1 MEAFAKSTLFFDKLG
16 SKALLIFAKNL
27 KKNFFIFKN
36 TKTLVLYLSTMW
48 IEVFKIVGG
57 LIGLIVGGEWLL
69 RAAVGSSNRFA
80 IPKFIIGMTIVSFAT
95 SLPELI
101 VSIRSAIEGYPDL
114 ALGNVVGSNIANLG
128 LVLGVVLLFT
138 RIEVSKSFYQSNWP
152 MMFIASIL
160 LWVFIQNG
168 TITAIEGLTLV
179 ILLVMMLVYL
189 LRLKDKT
196 DFVADD
202 LNTLLSWPK
211 IGLLIVFGSVF
222 LAFGS
227 ELLVNGAVQV
237 ASQLGVSERII
248 AITVVSVGT
257 SIPELAASLVAIA
270 KKENA
275 ISIGNLLGS
284 NLFNILAVLGIT
296 SLIHPLTV
304 VDNTLLDFDI
314 YVMIG
319 IAALLIPLVFLP
331 KRMEMYWRDGLVLL
345 AVYVL
350 FIATTLN

>member
-1 MEAFAKSTLFFDKLG
+1 MFTFAKT
-16 SKALLIFAKNL
+16 L

-36 TKTLVLYLSTMW
+36 TKTPVLYLRNMGME
-48 IEVFKIVGG
+48 IVKIIAG
-57 LIGLIVGGEWLL
+57 LVGLIVGGEWLL
-69 RAAVGSSNRFA
+69 RAAVGTSNRFA
-80 IPKFIIGMTIVSFAT
+80 IPKFIIGMTVVSFAT

-101 VSIRSAIEGYPDL
+101 VSVRSALAGYPDL

-128 LVLGVVLLFT
+128 LVLGFVLLFT
-138 RIEVSKSFYQSNWP
+138 RIQVAKSFYLSDWP

-168 TITAIEGLTLV
+168 TITALEGFALVTLL
-179 ILLVMMLVYL
+179 ILMLFYL
-189 LRLKDKT
+189 LRRKEHA
-196 DFVADD
+196 DFIADD
-202 LNTLLSWPK
+202 LDTLLSWPK
-211 IGLLIVFGSVF
+211 ISLFIVFGSAF
-222 LAFGS
+222 LALGS
-227 ELLVNGAVQV
+227 DLLVNGAVNV
-237 ASQLGVSERII
+237 ASQLEVSERVI

-257 SIPELAASLVAIA
+257 SVPELAASLVAVA
-270 KKENA
+270 KRENA

-319 IAALLIPLVFLP
+319 IAALLIPLVFSP
-331 KRMEMYWRDGLVLL
+331 KKMEIYWRDGLILL
-345 AVYVL
+345 VVYIA
-350 FIATTLN
+350 FIATTIN

>member
-16 SKALLIFAKNL
+16 SKALFIFAKNR
-27 KKNFFIFKN
+27 KKDFFIFKN
-36 TKTLVLYLSTMW
+36 TKTLVLYLRTMG
-48 IEVFKIVGG
+48 IEVFKIIGG

-69 RAAVGSSNRFA
+69 RAAVGTSNRFA

-101 VSIRSAIEGYPDL
+101 VSIRSALEGYPDL

-138 RIEVSKSFYQSNWP
+138 RIEVSKSFYQSDWP

-168 TITAIEGLTLV
+168 TITAVEGLGLV
-179 ILLVMMLVYL
+179 ILLVLMLVYL
-189 LRLKDKT
+189 LRLKDKS

-211 IGLLIVFGSVF
+211 IGLFIVFGSAF

-257 SIPELAASLVAIA
+257 SVPELAASLVAIA

-296 SLIHPLTV
+296 SLIRPLTV

-350 FIATTLN
+350 FITTTLN

>member
-1 MEAFAKSTLFFDKLG
+1 MG
-16 SKALLIFAKNL
+16 
-27 KKNFFIFKN
+27 
-36 TKTLVLYLSTMW
+36 
-48 IEVFKIVGG
+48 IEVFKIIGG

-69 RAAVGSSNRFA
+69 RAAVGTSNRFA

-101 VSIRSAIEGYPDL
+101 VSIRSALEGYPDL

-138 RIEVSKSFYQSNWP
+138 RIEVSKSFYQSDWP

-168 TITAIEGLTLV
+168 TITALEGLALV
-179 ILLVMMLVYL
+179 ILLVLMLVYL
-189 LRLKDKT
+189 LRLKDKS

-202 LNTLLSWPK
+202 LYTLLSWPK
-211 IGLLIVFGSVF
+211 IGLFIVFGSAF

-257 SIPELAASLVAIA
+257 SVPELAASLVAIA

>member
-1 MEAFAKSTLFFDKLG
+1 MG
-16 SKALLIFAKNL
+16 
-27 KKNFFIFKN
+27 
-36 TKTLVLYLSTMW
+36 
-48 IEVFKIVGG
+48 IEVFKIIGG

-69 RAAVGSSNRFA
+69 RAAVGTSNRFA

-101 VSIRSAIEGYPDL
+101 VSIRSALEGYPDL

-138 RIEVSKSFYQSNWP
+138 RIEVSKSFYQSDWP

-168 TITAIEGLTLV
+168 TITALEGLALV
-179 ILLVMMLVYL
+179 ILLVLMLVYL
-189 LRLKDKT
+189 LRLKDKS

-202 LNTLLSWPK
+202 LYTLLSWPK
-211 IGLLIVFGSVF
+211 IGLFIVFGSAF

-257 SIPELAASLVAIA
+257 SVPELAASLVAIA

-331 KRMEMYWRDGLVLL
+331 KRMEMYWLDGLVLL

-350 FIATTLN
+350 FIATTIN

>member
-1 MEAFAKSTLFFDKLG
+1 MG
-16 SKALLIFAKNL
+16 
-27 KKNFFIFKN
+27 
-36 TKTLVLYLSTMW
+36 
-48 IEVFKIVGG
+48 IEVFKIIGG

-69 RAAVGSSNRFA
+69 RAAVGTSNRFA

-101 VSIRSAIEGYPDL
+101 VSIRSALEGYPDL

-138 RIEVSKSFYQSNWP
+138 RIEVSKSFYQSDWP

-168 TITAIEGLTLV
+168 TITAVEGLALV
-179 ILLVMMLVYL
+179 ILLVLMLVYL
-189 LRLKDKT
+189 LRLKDKS

-202 LNTLLSWPK
+202 LDTLLSWPK
-211 IGLLIVFGSVF
+211 IGLFIVFGSAF

-257 SIPELAASLVAIA
+257 SVPELAASLVAIA

-350 FIATTLN
+350 FIATTIN

>member
-1 MEAFAKSTLFFDKLG
+1 MG
-16 SKALLIFAKNL
+16 
-27 KKNFFIFKN
+27 
-36 TKTLVLYLSTMW
+36 
-48 IEVFKIVGG
+48 IEVFKIIGG

-69 RAAVGSSNRFA
+69 RAAVGTSNRFA

-101 VSIRSAIEGYPDL
+101 VSIRSALEGYPDL

-138 RIEVSKSFYQSNWP
+138 RIEVSKSFYQSDWP

-168 TITAIEGLTLV
+168 TITAIEGLALV
-179 ILLVMMLVYL
+179 ILLVLMLVYL
-189 LRLKDKT
+189 LRLKDKS

-202 LNTLLSWPK
+202 LDTLLSWPK
-211 IGLLIVFGSVF
+211 IGLFIVFGSVF

-257 SIPELAASLVAIA
+257 SVPELAASLVAIA

-350 FIATTLN
+350 FIATTIN

>member
-1 MEAFAKSTLFFDKLG
+1 MG
-16 SKALLIFAKNL
+16 
-27 KKNFFIFKN
+27 
-36 TKTLVLYLSTMW
+36 
-48 IEVFKIVGG
+48 IEVFKIIGG

-101 VSIRSAIEGYPDL
+101 VSIRSAVEGYPDL

>member
-1 MEAFAKSTLFFDKLG
+1 M
-16 SKALLIFAKNL
+16 
-27 KKNFFIFKN
+27 
-36 TKTLVLYLSTMW
+36 LYLRTMG
-48 IEVFKIVGG
+48 IEVFKIIGG

-69 RAAVGSSNRFA
+69 RAAIGTSNRFA

-101 VSIRSAIEGYPDL
+101 VSIRSALEGYPDL

-138 RIEVSKSFYQSNWP
+138 RIEVSKSFYQSDWP

-168 TITAIEGLTLV
+168 TITAIEGLALV
-179 ILLVMMLVYL
+179 ILLVLMLVYL
-189 LRLKDKT
+189 LRLKDKS

-202 LNTLLSWPK
+202 LNTLMSWPK
-211 IGLLIVFGSVF
+211 IGLFIVFGSAF

-257 SIPELAASLVAIA
+257 SVPELAASLVAIA

-350 FIATTLN
+350 FIATTIN

>member
-1 MEAFAKSTLFFDKLG
+1 MG
-16 SKALLIFAKNL
+16 
-27 KKNFFIFKN
+27 
-36 TKTLVLYLSTMW
+36 
-48 IEVFKIVGG
+48 IEVFKIIGG

-69 RAAVGSSNRFA
+69 RAAIGTSNRFA

-101 VSIRSAIEGYPDL
+101 VSIRSALEGYPDL

-138 RIEVSKSFYQSNWP
+138 RIEVSKSFYQSDWP

-168 TITAIEGLTLV
+168 TITAIEGLALV
-179 ILLVMMLVYL
+179 ILLVLMLVYL
-189 LRLKDKT
+189 LRLKDKS

-202 LNTLLSWPK
+202 LDTLLSWPK
-211 IGLLIVFGSVF
+211 IGLFIVFGSAF

-257 SIPELAASLVAIA
+257 SVPELAASLVAIA

-350 FIATTLN
+350 FIATTIN

>member
-1 MEAFAKSTLFFDKLG
+1 MG
-16 SKALLIFAKNL
+16 
-27 KKNFFIFKN
+27 
-36 TKTLVLYLSTMW
+36 
-48 IEVFKIVGG
+48 IEVFKIIGG

-69 RAAVGSSNRFA
+69 RAAIGTSNRFA

-101 VSIRSAIEGYPDL
+101 VSIRSALEGYPDL

-138 RIEVSKSFYQSNWP
+138 RIEVSKSFYQSDWP

-168 TITAIEGLTLV
+168 TITAIEGLALF
-179 ILLVMMLVYL
+179 ILLVLMLVYL
-189 LRLKDKT
+189 LRLKDKS

-202 LNTLLSWPK
+202 LDTLLSWPK
-211 IGLLIVFGSVF
+211 IGLFIVFGSAF

-257 SIPELAASLVAIA
+257 SVPELAASLVAIT

-275 ISIGNLLGS
+275 ISIGNL
-284 NLFNILAVLGIT
+284 
-296 SLIHPLTV
+296 
-304 VDNTLLDFDI
+304 
-314 YVMIG
+314 
-319 IAALLIPLVFLP
+319 
-331 KRMEMYWRDGLVLL
+331 
-345 AVYVL
+345 
-350 FIATTLN
+350 

>member
-1 MEAFAKSTLFFDKLG
+1 MG
-16 SKALLIFAKNL
+16 
-27 KKNFFIFKN
+27 
-36 TKTLVLYLSTMW
+36 
-48 IEVFKIVGG
+48 IEVFKIIGG

-69 RAAVGSSNRFA
+69 RAAVGTSNRFA

-101 VSIRSAIEGYPDL
+101 VSIRSALEGYPDL

-138 RIEVSKSFYQSNWP
+138 RIEVSKSFYQSDWP

-160 LWVFIQNG
+160 LWVFIKNG
-168 TITAIEGLTLV
+168 TITAIEGLALV
-179 ILLVMMLVYL
+179 ILLVLMLVYL
-189 LRLKDKT
+189 LRLKDKS

-202 LNTLLSWPK
+202 LDTLLSWPK
-211 IGLLIVFGSVF
+211 IGLFIVFGSAF

-257 SIPELAASLVAIA
+257 SVPELAASLVAIA

-350 FIATTLN
+350 FIATTIN

>member
-1 MEAFAKSTLFFDKLG
+1 M
-16 SKALLIFAKNL
+16 
-27 KKNFFIFKN
+27 
-36 TKTLVLYLSTMW
+36 LYLRTMG
-48 IEVFKIVGG
+48 IEVFKIIGG

-69 RAAVGSSNRFA
+69 RAAVGTSNRFA

-101 VSIRSAIEGYPDL
+101 VSIRSALEGYPDL

-128 LVLGVVLLFT
+128 LVLGFVLLFT
-138 RIEVSKSFYQSNWP
+138 RIEVTKSFYQSDWP

-168 TITAIEGLTLV
+168 TITAIEGLGLV
-179 ILLVMMLVYL
+179 ILLVLMLVYL
-189 LRLKDKT
+189 LRLKDKS

-202 LNTLLSWPK
+202 LDTLLSWPK
-211 IGLLIVFGSVF
+211 IGLFIVFGSAF

-257 SIPELAASLVAIA
+257 SVPELAASLVAIA

-350 FIATTLN
+350 FIATTIN

>member
-1 MEAFAKSTLFFDKLG
+1 MQ
-16 SKALLIFAKNL
+16 
-27 KKNFFIFKN
+27 
-36 TKTLVLYLSTMW
+36 
-48 IEVFKIVGG
+48 IEILKIVGG
-57 LIGLIVGGEWLL
+57 LIALIFGGDLIL
-69 RAAVGSSNRFA
+69 RSAVAASN
-80 IPKFIIGMTIVSFAT
+80 KFKISKIVIGMTVVSFAT

-101 VSIRSAIEGYPDL
+101 VSIRSALEGYPDL
-114 ALGNVVGSNIANLG
+114 ALGNVVGSNIANFG
-128 LVLGVVLLFT
+128 LVLGFVLLFT
-138 RIEVSKSFYQSNWP
+138 RIEVSKSFYQSDWP

-168 TITAIEGLTLV
+168 SITAIEGFALV
-179 ILLVMMLVYL
+179 TLLVLMLVYL
-189 LRLKDKT
+189 LRLKDKS
-196 DFVADD
+196 DFIATDD
-202 LNTLLSWPK
+202 LNTLISWPK
-211 IGLLIVFGSVF
+211 IVLLIVFGSIF
-222 LAFGS
+222 LTFGS
-227 ELLVNGAVQV
+227 ELLVNGSVEV

-257 SIPELAASLVAIA
+257 SIPELAASLVAIS

-284 NLFNILAVLGIT
+284 NLFNILAVIGIT

-304 VDNTLLDFDI
+304 ADNTLLSFDI

-319 IAALLIPLVFLP
+319 IAALLVPLVFIP

-345 AVYVL
+345 AVYFL

>member
-1 MEAFAKSTLFFDKLG
+1 LFTFAKT
-16 SKALLIFAKNL
+16 L

-36 TKTLVLYLSTMW
+36 TKTPVLYLRNMGM
-48 IEVFKIVGG
+48 EIVQIIAG
-57 LIGLIVGGEWLL
+57 LVGLIVGGEWLL
-69 RAAVGSSNRFA
+69 RAAVGTSNRFA
-80 IPKFIIGMTIVSFAT
+80 IPKFIIGMTVVSFAT

-101 VSIRSAIEGYPDL
+101 VSVRSALAGYPDL
-114 ALGNVVGSNIANLG
+114 ALGNVMGSNIANLG

-138 RIEVSKSFYQSNWP
+138 RIQVAKSFYQSDWP

-168 TITAIEGLTLV
+168 TITALEGFALVTLL
-179 ILLVMMLVYL
+179 ILMLFYL
-189 LRLKDKT
+189 LRRKEHA
-196 DFVADD
+196 DFIADD
-202 LNTLLSWPK
+202 LDTLLSWPK
-211 IGLLIVFGSVF
+211 ISLFIVFGSVF
-222 LAFGS
+222 LALGS
-227 ELLVNGAVQV
+227 DLLVNGAVNV
-237 ASQLGVSERII
+237 ASQLGVSERVI

-257 SIPELAASLVAIA
+257 SVPELAASLVAVA
-270 KKENA
+270 KRENA

-319 IAALLIPLVFLP
+319 IAALLIPLVFSP
-331 KRMEMYWRDGLVLL
+331 KKMEIYWRDGLILL
-345 AVYVL
+345 VVYIA
-350 FIATTLN
+350 FIATTIN

>member
-1 MEAFAKSTLFFDKLG
+1 MG
-16 SKALLIFAKNL
+16 
-27 KKNFFIFKN
+27 
-36 TKTLVLYLSTMW
+36 
-48 IEVFKIVGG
+48 IEVFKIIGG

-69 RAAVGSSNRFA
+69 RAAVGTSNRFA

-101 VSIRSAIEGYPDL
+101 VSIRSALEGYPDL

-138 RIEVSKSFYQSNWP
+138 RIEVSKSFYQSDWP

-168 TITAIEGLTLV
+168 TITAIEGLALV

-189 LRLKDKT
+189 LRLKDKS

-211 IGLLIVFGSVF
+211 IGLFIVFGSAF

-257 SIPELAASLVAIA
+257 SVPELAASLVAIA

-350 FIATTLN
+350 FIATTIN

>member
-1 MEAFAKSTLFFDKLG
+1 MG
-16 SKALLIFAKNL
+16 
-27 KKNFFIFKN
+27 
-36 TKTLVLYLSTMW
+36 
-48 IEVFKIVGG
+48 IEVFKIIGG

-69 RAAVGSSNRFA
+69 RAAIGTSNRFA

-101 VSIRSAIEGYPDL
+101 VSIRSALEGYPDL

-138 RIEVSKSFYQSNWP
+138 RIEVSKSFYQSDWP

-168 TITAIEGLTLV
+168 TITAIEGLALV
-179 ILLVMMLVYL
+179 ILLVLMLVYL
-189 LRLKDKT
+189 LRLKDKS

-202 LNTLLSWPK
+202 LDTLLSWPK
-211 IGLLIVFGSVF
+211 IGLFIVFGSAF

-257 SIPELAASLVAIA
+257 SVPELAASLVAIA

-350 FIATTLN
+350 FITTTLN

>member
-1 MEAFAKSTLFFDKLG
+1 M
-16 SKALLIFAKNL
+16 
-27 KKNFFIFKN
+27 
-36 TKTLVLYLSTMW
+36 LYLRTMG
-48 IEVFKIVGG
+48 IEVFKMIGG

-69 RAAVGSSNRFA
+69 RAAVGTSNRFA

-101 VSIRSAIEGYPDL
+101 VSVRSALEGYPDL

-138 RIEVSKSFYQSNWP
+138 RIEVSKSFYQSDWP

-168 TITAIEGLTLV
+168 TITAFEGLALV
-179 ILLVMMLVYL
+179 ILLLVMLVHL
-189 LRLKDKT
+189 LRLKDKS
-196 DFVADD
+196 DFVEDD

-211 IGLLIVFGSVF
+211 IGLFIVFGSAF

-257 SIPELAASLVAIA
+257 SVPELAASLVAIA

-319 IAALLIPLVFLP
+319 IAALLISLVFLP

-345 AVYVL
+345 AVYIL
-350 FIATTLN
+350 FIATTIN

>member
-1 MEAFAKSTLFFDKLG
+1 M
-16 SKALLIFAKNL
+16 
-27 KKNFFIFKN
+27 
-36 TKTLVLYLSTMW
+36 LYLRTMG
-48 IEVFKIVGG
+48 IEVFKIIGG

-69 RAAVGSSNRFA
+69 RAAVGTSNRFA

-101 VSIRSAIEGYPDL
+101 VSIRSALEGYPDL

-138 RIEVSKSFYQSNWP
+138 RIEVSKSFYQSDWP

-168 TITAIEGLTLV
+168 TITALEGLGLV
-179 ILLVMMLVYL
+179 ILLVLMLVYL
-189 LRLKDKT
+189 LRLKDKS

-211 IGLLIVFGSVF
+211 IGLFIVFGSAF

-257 SIPELAASLVAIA
+257 SVPELAASLVAIA

-350 FIATTLN
+350 FIATTIN

>member
-1 MEAFAKSTLFFDKLG
+1 MG
-16 SKALLIFAKNL
+16 
-27 KKNFFIFKN
+27 
-36 TKTLVLYLSTMW
+36 
-48 IEVFKIVGG
+48 IEVFKIIGG

-69 RAAVGSSNRFA
+69 RAAVGTSNRFA

-101 VSIRSAIEGYPDL
+101 VSIRSALEGYPDL

-138 RIEVSKSFYQSNWP
+138 RIEVSKSFYQSDWP

-168 TITAIEGLTLV
+168 TITAVEGLGLV
-179 ILLVMMLVYL
+179 ILLVLMLVYL
-189 LRLKDKT
+189 LRLKDKS

-211 IGLLIVFGSVF
+211 IGLFIVFGSAF

-257 SIPELAASLVAIA
+257 SVPELAASLVAIA

-296 SLIHPLTV
+296 SLIRPLTV

-350 FIATTLN
+350 FITTTLN

>member
-1 MEAFAKSTLFFDKLG
+1 M
-16 SKALLIFAKNL
+16 
-27 KKNFFIFKN
+27 
-36 TKTLVLYLSTMW
+36 LYLRTMG
-48 IEVFKIVGG
+48 IEVFKIIGG

-69 RAAVGSSNRFA
+69 RAAVGTSNRFA

-101 VSIRSAIEGYPDL
+101 VSIRSALEGYPDL

-128 LVLGVVLLFT
+128 LVFGVVLLFT
-138 RIEVSKSFYQSNWP
+138 RVEVSKSFYQADWP

-168 TITAIEGLTLV
+168 TITAIEGLSLV
-179 ILLVMMLVYL
+179 ILLVLMLVYL
-189 LRLKDKT
+189 LRLKDKS
-196 DFVADD
+196 DYVADD

-211 IGLLIVFGSVF
+211 IGLFIVFGSAF

-237 ASQLGVSERII
+237 ASQLGVSERIV

-257 SIPELAASLVAIA
+257 SVPELAASLLAIA

-275 ISIGNLLGS
+275 ISIGNLMGS

-350 FIATTLN
+350 FIATTIN

>member
-1 MEAFAKSTLFFDKLG
+1 M
-16 SKALLIFAKNL
+16 
-27 KKNFFIFKN
+27 
-36 TKTLVLYLSTMW
+36 LYLRTMG
-48 IEVFKIVGG
+48 IEVFKIIGG

-69 RAAVGSSNRFA
+69 RAAVGTSNRFA

-101 VSIRSAIEGYPDL
+101 VSIRSALEGYPDL

-138 RIEVSKSFYQSNWP
+138 RIEVSKSFYQSDWP

-168 TITAIEGLTLV
+168 TITALEGLALV
-179 ILLVMMLVYL
+179 ILLVLMLVYL
-189 LRLKDKT
+189 LRLKDKS

-202 LNTLLSWPK
+202 LDTLLSWPK
-211 IGLLIVFGSVF
+211 IGLFIVFGSAF

-257 SIPELAASLVAIA
+257 SVPELAASLVAIA

-331 KRMEMYWRDGLVLL
+331 KRMEMYWLDGLVLL

-350 FIATTLN
+350 FIATTIN

>member
-1 MEAFAKSTLFFDKLG
+1 M
-16 SKALLIFAKNL
+16 I
-27 KKNFFIFKN
+27 
-36 TKTLVLYLSTMW
+36 
-48 IEVFKIVGG
+48 GG
-57 LIGLIVGGEWLL
+57 LTGLIVGGEWLL
-69 RAAVGSSNRFA
+69 RAAVGTSNRFA

-101 VSIRSAIEGYPDL
+101 VSVRSALEGYPDL

-138 RIEVSKSFYQSNWP
+138 RIEVSKSFYQSDWP

-168 TITAIEGLTLV
+168 TITAFEGLALV
-179 ILLVMMLVYL
+179 ILLVVMLVYL
-189 LRLKDKT
+189 LRLKDKS
-196 DFVADD
+196 DFVEDD

-211 IGLLIVFGSVF
+211 IGLFIVFGSAF

-257 SIPELAASLVAIA
+257 SVPELAASLVAIA

-319 IAALLIPLVFLP
+319 IAALLISLVFLP

-350 FIATTLN
+350 FIATTIN

>member
-1 MEAFAKSTLFFDKLG
+1 MG
-16 SKALLIFAKNL
+16 
-27 KKNFFIFKN
+27 
-36 TKTLVLYLSTMW
+36 
-48 IEVFKIVGG
+48 IEVFKMIGG

-69 RAAVGSSNRFA
+69 RAAVGTSNRFA

-101 VSIRSAIEGYPDL
+101 VSVRSALEGYPDL

-138 RIEVSKSFYQSNWP
+138 RIEVSKSFYQSDWP

-168 TITAIEGLTLV
+168 TITAFEGLALV
-179 ILLVMMLVYL
+179 ILLVVMLVYL
-189 LRLKDKT
+189 LRLKDKS
-196 DFVADD
+196 DFVEDD

-211 IGLLIVFGSVF
+211 IGLFIVFGSAF

-257 SIPELAASLVAIA
+257 SVPELAASLVAIA

-314 YVMIG
+314 RAHCFSVS
-319 IAALLIPLVFLP
+319 
-331 KRMEMYWRDGLVLL
+331 
-345 AVYVL
+345 
-350 FIATTLN
+350 

>member
-1 MEAFAKSTLFFDKLG
+1 MG
-16 SKALLIFAKNL
+16 
-27 KKNFFIFKN
+27 
-36 TKTLVLYLSTMW
+36 
-48 IEVFKIVGG
+48 IEVFKIIGG

-69 RAAVGSSNRFA
+69 RAAVGAANRFA

-101 VSIRSAIEGYPDL
+101 VSIRSALEGYPDL

-138 RIEVSKSFYQSNWP
+138 RIEVSKSFYQSDWP

-168 TITAIEGLTLV
+168 TITAVEGLGLV
-179 ILLVMMLVYL
+179 ILLVLMLVYL
-189 LRLKDKT
+189 LRLKDKS

-211 IGLLIVFGSVF
+211 IGLFIVFGSAF

-257 SIPELAASLVAIA
+257 SVPELAASLVAIA

-296 SLIHPLTV
+296 SLIRPLTV

-350 FIATTLN
+350 FITTTLN

>member
-1 MEAFAKSTLFFDKLG
+1 MG
-16 SKALLIFAKNL
+16 
-27 KKNFFIFKN
+27 
-36 TKTLVLYLSTMW
+36 
-48 IEVFKIVGG
+48 IEVFKIIGG

-69 RAAVGSSNRFA
+69 RAAVGTSNRFA

-101 VSIRSAIEGYPDL
+101 VSIRSALEGYPDL

-138 RIEVSKSFYQSNWP
+138 RIEVSKSFYQSDWP

-168 TITAIEGLTLV
+168 TITAVEGLGLV
-179 ILLVMMLVYL
+179 ILLVLMLVYL
-189 LRLKDKT
+189 LRLKDKS

-202 LNTLLSWPK
+202 LYTLMSWPK
-211 IGLLIVFGSVF
+211 IGLFIVFGSAF

-257 SIPELAASLVAIA
+257 SVPELAASLVAIA

>member
-1 MEAFAKSTLFFDKLG
+1 MG
-16 SKALLIFAKNL
+16 
-27 KKNFFIFKN
+27 
-36 TKTLVLYLSTMW
+36 
-48 IEVFKIVGG
+48 IEVFKIIGG

-69 RAAVGSSNRFA
+69 RAAVGTSNRFA

-101 VSIRSAIEGYPDL
+101 VSIRSALEGYPDL

-138 RIEVSKSFYQSNWP
+138 RIEVSKSFYQSDWP

-168 TITAIEGLTLV
+168 TITAVEGLGLV
-179 ILLVMMLVYL
+179 ILLVLMLVYL
-189 LRLKDKT
+189 LRLKDKS

-202 LNTLLSWPK
+202 LYTLLSWPK
-211 IGLLIVFGSVF
+211 IGLFIVFGSAF

-257 SIPELAASLVAIA
+257 SVPELAASLVAIA

-350 FIATTLN
+350 FIAPTLN

>member
-1 MEAFAKSTLFFDKLG
+1 MG
-16 SKALLIFAKNL
+16 
-27 KKNFFIFKN
+27 
-36 TKTLVLYLSTMW
+36 
-48 IEVFKIVGG
+48 IEVFKIIGG

-69 RAAVGSSNRFA
+69 RAAVGTSNRFA

-101 VSIRSAIEGYPDL
+101 VSIRSALEGYPDL

-138 RIEVSKSFYQSNWP
+138 RIEVSKSFYQSDWP

-168 TITAIEGLTLV
+168 TITAFEGLGLV
-179 ILLVMMLVYL
+179 ILLVLMLVYL
-189 LRLKDKT
+189 LRLKDKS

-211 IGLLIVFGSVF
+211 IGLFIVFGSAF

-257 SIPELAASLVAIA
+257 SVPELAASLVAIA

-314 YVMIG
+314 HVMIG

-350 FIATTLN
+350 FIATTIN

>member
-1 MEAFAKSTLFFDKLG
+1 MG
-16 SKALLIFAKNL
+16 
-27 KKNFFIFKN
+27 
-36 TKTLVLYLSTMW
+36 
-48 IEVFKIVGG
+48 IEVFKIIGG

-101 VSIRSAIEGYPDL
+101 VSIRSAVEGYPDL

-211 IGLLIVFGSVF
+211 IGLFIVFGSVF

>member
-1 MEAFAKSTLFFDKLG
+1 M
-16 SKALLIFAKNL
+16 
-27 KKNFFIFKN
+27 
-36 TKTLVLYLSTMW
+36 LYLRTMG
-48 IEVFKIVGG
+48 IEVFKIIGG

-69 RAAVGSSNRFA
+69 RAAVGASNRFA

-101 VSIRSAIEGYPDL
+101 VSIRSALEGYPDL

-138 RIEVSKSFYQSNWP
+138 RIEVSKSFYQSDWP

-168 TITAIEGLTLV
+168 TITALEGLGLV
-179 ILLVMMLVYL
+179 ILLVLMLVYL
-189 LRLKDKT
+189 LRLKDKS

-202 LNTLLSWPK
+202 LDTLLSWPK
-211 IGLLIVFGSVF
+211 IGLFIVFGSAF

-257 SIPELAASLVAIA
+257 SVPELAASLVAIA

-350 FIATTLN
+350 FIATTIN

>member
-1 MEAFAKSTLFFDKLG
+1 MG
-16 SKALLIFAKNL
+16 
-27 KKNFFIFKN
+27 
-36 TKTLVLYLSTMW
+36 
-48 IEVFKIVGG
+48 IEVFKMIGG

-69 RAAVGSSNRFA
+69 RAAVGTSNRFA

-101 VSIRSAIEGYPDL
+101 VSVRSALEGYPDL

-138 RIEVSKSFYQSNWP
+138 RIEVSKSFYQSDWP

-168 TITAIEGLTLV
+168 TITAFEGLALV
-179 ILLVMMLVYL
+179 ILLVVMLVYL
-189 LRLKDKT
+189 LRLKDKS
-196 DFVADD
+196 DFVEDD

-211 IGLLIVFGSVF
+211 IGLFIVFGSAF

-257 SIPELAASLVAIA
+257 SVPELAASLVAIA

-319 IAALLIPLVFLP
+319 IAALLISLVFLP

-350 FIATTLN
+350 FIATTIN

>member
-1 MEAFAKSTLFFDKLG
+1 MG
-16 SKALLIFAKNL
+16 
-27 KKNFFIFKN
+27 
-36 TKTLVLYLSTMW
+36 
-48 IEVFKIVGG
+48 IEVFKIIGG

-69 RAAVGSSNRFA
+69 RAAVGTSKRFA

-101 VSIRSAIEGYPDL
+101 VSIRSALEGYPDL

-138 RIEVSKSFYQSNWP
+138 RIEVSKSFYQSDWP

-168 TITAIEGLTLV
+168 TITAVEGLGLV
-179 ILLVMMLVYL
+179 ILLVLMLVYL
-189 LRLKDKT
+189 LRLKDKS

-202 LNTLLSWPK
+202 LYTLLSWPK
-211 IGLLIVFGSVF
+211 IGLFIVFGSAF

-257 SIPELAASLVAIA
+257 SVPELAASLVAIA